1 LRPTFRQNLNS
12 GADFFVSP
20 FVFALVLT
28 AACTHALWNFF
39 SKKISGNF
47 TVFWY
52 GVVISNAVLFIYT
65 LYSFFTAGIDG
76 RGLLPA
82 AVSAAAHAGYFIAL
96 CYNYSQGGDISTVYP
111 IARGTGVMGTA
122 LLSYAVFAEH
132 IPPFAALGIA
142 AVCAGII
149 LMALG
154 GLAHTRINLKPCLVA
169 LLTGVCIVTYSLAD
183 KQGVRYINP
192 LAYNNIITLAAIL
205 PLARLAHPK
214 GRAEAGKLLR
224 SYFKETL
231 IIGFGS
237 TGYILILWAMRFER
251 ASYVVSLREF
261 SVVIA
266 SLLGFVFLKEKLTV
280 FKIAGVI
287 AITAGIL
294 IIKAA

>member
-1 LRPTFRQNLNS
+1 M
-12 GADFFVSP
+12 SP
-20 FVFALVLT
+20 LVFALVLT
-28 AACTHALWNFF
+28 AACAHALWNFF
-39 SKKISGNF
+39 SKKVSGNF

-52 GVVISNAVLFIYT
+52 GLVLSNAVLFVYT
-65 LYSFFTAGIDG
+65 LYCFFTEGFDA

-82 AVSAAAHAGYFIAL
+82 AVSAAAHAGYFTAL
-96 CYNYSQGGDISTVYP
+96 CYNYSQRTDISTVYP

-122 LLSYAVFAEH
+122 LLSYAIFAEH

-149 LMALG
+149 LMAAS
-154 GLAHTRINLKPCLVA
+154 GLAHARINLKPCLVA
-169 LLTGVCIVTYSLAD
+169 LLTGLCTVAYSLAD

-192 LAYNNIITLAAIL
+192 LAYNNILTLAAIL
-205 PLARLAHPK
+205 PLAPLAHPK

-231 IIGFGS
+231 IIGFGC
-237 TGYILILWAMRFER
+237 TGTYILILWAMRFER

-266 SLLGFVFLKEKLTV
+266 SL
-280 FKIAGVI
+280 
-287 AITAGIL
+287 
-294 IIKAA
+294 